1 MQFHMACTG
10 RAWCDFVSFDPR
22 MPAKAQMF
30 VKRLNRDD
38 EYIANMEAEIIKFLA
53 ELDGKVQQLKKIIGE

>member
-1 MQFHMACTG
+1 
-10 RAWCDFVSFDPR
+10 

-53 ELDGKVQQLKKIIGE
+53 ELDGKVDQLKKIIGE

>member
-1 MQFHMACTG
+1 
-10 RAWCDFVSFDPR
+10 

-38 EYIANMEAEIIKFLA
+38 EYIANMEGEIQKFLA
-53 ELDGKVQQLKKIIGE
+53 ELDAKVQQLQKIIGE